1 LGRAGEP
8 ISGNAGDRVPW
19 VDLFNSMRW
28 PNRKTFNWE
37 RDGPSSGLDLADLQV
52 SFDRFAT
59 LMHHAVM
66 AGGAPGLSRG
76 TLEGAPMPELSLS
89 NLVAVV
95 AVAFAVPLLLGLV
108 PWLRLPSAVG
118 ELVAGIVLGPSL
130 LGWVEVDLP
139 LQVLA
144 VLGLAF
150 LLFLAGLEID
160 VDGLRR
166 GGLLALAGAGFGLS
180 FALALAVAAGLGA
193 AGLVDTPLLVA
204 IVLTATGLGIVVPVL
219 KDAGETGSAFGQL
232 VVTGASI
239 ADFGAVVLLSLLFS
253 REASGPGVQLLL
265 IGGLVALAVAIGFGL
280 ARAGRSPGL
289 AADLDRLEDTSA
301 QIRVRGAVLLL
312 ALLVLV
318 AQELG
323 LELILG
329 AFLAGAVL
337 RVVDRDQAMTHPRF
351 RLKLEAVGFGLLVPV
366 FFVVSGLRFDLAALT
381 EDAGT
386 LRLVPLFAV
395 ALLVVRGVPA
405 LLYRRRIGARRTLAA
420 ALLQATSLSFI
431 VAATQIGIGLGR
443 LDAAT
448 GAALVAAGLV
458 SVLLFPLLALTILRG
473 QGPVAEGSPV
483 SDASPGT
490 PAAGPPSSREGPP
503 PRSGGR
509 PGG

>member
-1 LGRAGEP
+1 
-8 ISGNAGDRVPW
+8 
-19 VDLFNSMRW
+19 
-28 PNRKTFNWE
+28 
-37 RDGPSSGLDLADLQV
+37 
-52 SFDRFAT
+52 
-59 LMHHAVM
+59 
-66 AGGAPGLSRG
+66 
-76 TLEGAPMPELSLS
+76 MPELALS
-89 NLVAVV
+89 NLVAVA
-95 AVAFAVPLLLGLV
+95 AVAFAVPLLLGLL

-118 ELVAGIVLGPSL
+118 EIVAGIVLGPSL

-139 LQVLA
+139 LLVLD

-160 VDGLRR
+160 VHGLGR
-166 GGLLALAGAGFGLS
+166 GGLLALAGAAFGLS
-180 FALALAVAAGLGA
+180 FALALAVTAGLGA

-204 IVLTATGLGIVVPVL
+204 VVLTATGLGIVVPAL

-232 VVTGASI
+232 VVAGASI

-253 REASGPGVQLLL
+253 REASGPGAQLLL
-265 IGGLVALAVAIGFGL
+265 IGGLVALAAAIGFGL

-289 AADLDRLEDTSA
+289 AADLDRLQDTSA

-312 ALLVLV
+312 ALLTLV
-318 AQELG
+318 AEELG

-337 RVVDRDQAMTHPRF
+337 RVVDRDRAMTHPRL
-351 RLKLEAVGFGLLVPV
+351 RMKLEAVGFGLLVPV

-386 LRLVPLFAV
+386 LRLVPLFAA
-395 ALLVVRGVPA
+395 ALLVVRGMPA
-405 LLYRRRIGARRTLAA
+405 LLYRRRLGARHTLAA
-420 ALLQATSLSFI
+420 ALLQATSLPFI
-431 VAATQIGIGLGR
+431 VAATQIGIELGR

-473 QGPVAEGSPV
+473 RGPADPAPV
-483 SDASPGT
+483 SAASPGT
-490 PAAGPPSSREGPP
+490 PAAGPPSSPAGPP
-503 PRSGGR
+503 PPSGGR